1 MIPETPMRAPLL
13 VLTPL
18 LGLLAACGGSSGGAG
33 GAGGGTAGTAT
44 GPAGAQVF
52 TIRGTDR
59 LQFDPQTVNAKV
71 GTLTLTLHN
80 GGVPHNLKF
89 ADPALPAIPTVS
101 GDRTASAT
109 LRFTKPGTYT
119 FVCTIHTG
127 MAGKVVVSG

>member
-1 MIPETPMRAPLL
+1 MRPLL
-13 VLTPL
+13 LIAPAL
-18 LGLLAACGGSSGGAG
+18 ALLAGCGGSSAP
-33 GAGGGTAGTAT
+33 ATGGTVGSAT
-44 GPAGAQVF
+44 GPADAQVF

-59 LQFDPQTVNAKV
+59 RQFDPQTVDAKV

-80 GGVPHNLKF
+80 GGVPHDLKF
-89 ADPALPAIPTVS
+89 ADGALPSIPVVS

-119 FVCTIHTG
+119 FVCTIHSG